1 MGNDDSRGS
10 TQESHRC
17 GYVAIVG
24 RPNVGKSTLLNQLLG
39 RKVAIVT
46 PKPQTTRRRILGIK
60 TVPGAQLLFLD
71 TPGLHAPRG
80 LMNERM
86 VARARQAVG
95 EADVVL
101 WLVDASVRGSG
112 ADRELADWLARER
125 KPVVI
130 GINKIDLVSKDE
142 LLVLAD
148 QLARLLPAA
157 DVVPVS
163 AQSGENLSRLVERV
177 CALLPPGPAL
187 YPADEITDETERSIV
202 AEIIREKVMLET
214 RDEIPY
220 AVAVTVD
227 AFEEKEDRPVVVI
240 RASIHV
246 DRESQKPIVIG
257 QRGARIRAIG
267 QAARVDIE
275 ALLQRRVFLELFVKV
290 QPGWTR
296 QPARLR
302 EFGV

>member
-1 MGNDDSRGS
+1 MGKDDSDGAAS
-10 TQESHRC
+10 KAHRC

-24 RPNVGKSTLLNQLLG
+24 RPNVGKSTLLNRILG
-39 RKVAIVT
+39 RKIAIVT

-60 TVPGAQLLFLD
+60 TLPGAQLLFLD
-71 TPGLHAPRG
+71 TPGLHAARG

-86 VARARQAVG
+86 VARARQAVT

-101 WLVDASVRGSG
+101 WLVDASRARSIG
-112 ADRELADWLARER
+112 DREMATWLAGAGR
-125 KPVVI
+125 PVVI
-130 GINKIDLVSKDE
+130 GLNKIDCLSKNELLPLLDE
-142 LLVLAD
+142 L
-148 QLARLLPAA
+148 ARSVPAA
-157 DVVPVS
+157 EVVPVS
-163 AQSGENLSRLVERV
+163 ALSGENLTRLLDRL
-177 CALLPPGPAL
+177 CAVLPQGPAL
-187 YPADEITDETERSIV
+187 YPEDEVTDETEREIV

-227 AFEEKEDRPVVVI
+227 AFEEKEDRPLVII

-257 QRGARIRAIG
+257 QRGARIKAIG
-267 QAARVDIE
+267 QAARAEIE
-275 ALLQRRVFLELFVKV
+275 AFLERRVFLELFVKV

-296 QPARLR
+296 QPARLK